1 MYSLEEYLS
10 LYEVRILI
18 SLYKLEMQSREV
30 GKLKDNPQ
38 SMASLIP
45 IIVTNTIKKSLPL
58 FGTKTDL
65 PFPKFRD
72 SSMSQ
77 N

>member
-1 MYSLEEYLS
+1 MSSWEEYLP

-38 SMASLIP
+38 PMASLIP

-58 FGTKTDL
+58 FGTETDL

-77 N
+77 K